1 MTLKEQMI
9 DVIQRLPEDASVER
23 AIDELYL
30 LAKIRI
36 GLQQADAGEV
46 ISHEELI
53 GQLLGNVH

>member
-46 ISHEELI
+46 ISHEELKR
-53 GQLLGNVH
+53 QLLGDAD